1 MAFEFGMFHE
11 FQRTAGVTDEEAFAT
26 SFEEIDAAE
35 RWGLDAMWLAEI
47 HVNPERSVCSAPLTL
62 ASAIAARTKRM
73 KIGTGVQVLPLCHP
87 LRLAEEAAT
96 VDQISHGRL
105 IFGIGRSG
113 FPRTYEA
120 YGVPYGESRERFAET
135 LEILKRA
142 WTEPAFSY
150 HGKYYSFDNVRL
162 APKPYQKPW
171 PDIRIAANSADTF
184 PRIAKLGHGVLVA
197 VRQGTL
203 EELEPNITAY
213 RQAWKEAGHPG
224 EGQVFLRAPVYVAD
238 TDEAAR
244 DEPEESIMYFYRYL
258 GERLEDSATRAGVQ
272 QGDLRAARGRRLQ
285 TITYEEALREKLIVG
300 SPERV
305 ADRLMGLQETL
316 GLDGILCEMNCG
328 TKIPHRPGDE
338 VAAAPLREGQARVP
352 LTMGHC
358 SSAKPI
364 ASPKRRLASKVSPY
378 LRCAAEMWAQA
389 SSSRSRSRHRF
400 LP

>member
-1 MAFEFGMFHE
+1 MMAFEFGMFHE
-11 FQRTAGVTDEEAFAT
+11 FQRTAPMTEEDAFKV

-142 WTEPAFSY
+142 WTEPSFSY
-150 HGKYYSFDNVRL
+150 QGKYYSFDNVKL
-162 APKPYQKPW
+162 TPKPFQKPW
-171 PDIRIAANSADTF
+171 PEIRVAANSAETF
-184 PRIAKLGHGVLVA
+184 PQIAKLGHAVLVA
-197 VRQGTL
+197 VRQGSL
-203 EELEPNITAY
+203 EELQPNIRAY
-213 RQAWKEAGHPG
+213 REAWKAAGHPG
-224 EGQVFLRAPVYVAD
+224 DGEVYLRAPVYLAD
-238 TDEAAR
+238 TDQAAR

-272 QGDLRAARGRRLQ
+272 QSELRAARGQRLQ
-285 TITYEEALREKLIVG
+285 TISYEEALVEKLIVG

-305 ADRLMGLQETL
+305 TDRLLELQETL

-328 TKIPHRPGDE
+328 TKIPHANVMKSLQLLCE
-338 VAAAPLREGQARVP
+338 KV
-352 LTMGHC
+352 
-358 SSAKPI
+358 KP
-364 ASPKRRLASKVSPY
+364 
-378 LRCAAEMWAQA
+378 
-389 SSSRSRSRHRF
+389 RF
-400 LP
+400 N

>member
-11 FQRTAGVTDEEAFAT
+11 FQRTAGITDEQAFAT

-73 KIGTGVQVLPLCHP
+73 KIGTAVQVLPLCHP
-87 LRLAEEAAT
+87 LRLAEEVAT

-105 IFGIGRSG
+105 IFGVGRSG

-135 LEILKRA
+135 LEILKQA
-142 WTEPAFSY
+142 WTEESFSY
-150 HGKYYSFDNVRL
+150 KGKYYSFDNVKVT
-162 APKPYQKPW
+162 PKPYQKPW
-171 PDIRIAANSADTF
+171 PEIRVAANSADTF
-184 PRIAKLGHGVLVA
+184 PNIAKAGHAVFVA
-197 VRQGTL
+197 VRLGTL

-213 RQAWKEAGHPG
+213 REAWKEAGHPG
-224 EGQVFLRAPVYVAD
+224 EGKVFLRAPVYVAE
-238 TDEAAR
+238 TDQAAR

-258 GERLEDSATRAGVQ
+258 GERLVDSATRSGVRAVE
-272 QGDLRAARGRRLQ
+272 DRAARGGRLQ
-285 TITYEEALREKLIVG
+285 TITYEEALRDKLIVG

-305 ADRLMGLQETL
+305 TDRLMGLQEKL

-328 TKIPHRPGDE
+328 TKIPHD
-338 VAAAPLREGQARVP
+338 RVMKS
-352 LTMGHC
+352 LQLLC
-358 SSAKPI
+358 EKVKP
-364 ASPKRRLASKVSPY
+364 
-378 LRCAAEMWAQA
+378 
-389 SSSRSRSRHRF
+389 RF
-400 LP
+400 H

>member
-11 FQRTAGVTDEEAFAT
+11 FQRTGAMTEEDAFRI

-142 WTEPAFSY
+142 WTEPSFSY
-150 HGKYYSFDNVRL
+150 QGKYYSFDNVKL
-162 APKPYQKPW
+162 TPKPYQKPW
-171 PDIRIAANSADTF
+171 PEIRVAANSADTF
-184 PRIAKLGHGVLVA
+184 PQIARLGHAVLVA
-197 VRQGTL
+197 VRQGSL
-203 EELEPNITAY
+203 EELEPNIAAY
-213 RQAWKEAGHPG
+213 REAWKAAGHPG
-224 EGQVFLRAPVYVAD
+224 QGKVFLRAPVYLAD
-238 TDEAAR
+238 TDRAAR

-272 QGDLRAARGRRLQ
+272 QSELRAARGQRLQ

-305 ADRLMGLQETL
+305 TDRLLELQETL

-328 TKIPHRPGDE
+328 TKIPHAQVMKSLQLLCE
-338 VAAAPLREGQARVP
+338 KV
-352 LTMGHC
+352 
-358 SSAKPI
+358 KP
-364 ASPKRRLASKVSPY
+364 
-378 LRCAAEMWAQA
+378 
-389 SSSRSRSRHRF
+389 RF
-400 LP
+400 N

>member
-26 SFEEIDAAE
+26 SFDEIDAAE
-35 RWGLDAMWLAEI
+35 HWGLDAMWLAEI
-47 HVNPERSVCSAPLTL
+47 HVNPDRSVCSAPLTL

-96 VDQISHGRL
+96 VDQISRGRL
-105 IFGIGRSG
+105 IFGVGRSG

-142 WTEPAFSY
+142 WTEPSFSY

-171 PDIRIAANSADTF
+171 PDIRIAANSTDTF
-184 PRIAKLGHGVLVA
+184 PSIAKLGHGVLVA

-203 EELEPNITAY
+203 EELEPNISAY
-213 RQAWKEAGHPG
+213 RKAWKAAGHPG
-224 EGQVFLRAPVYVAD
+224 EGKVFLRAPVYVAD
-238 TDEAAR
+238 TDQQAR
-244 DEPEESIMYFYRYL
+244 EEPQESIMYFYRYL

-272 QGDLRAARGRRLQ
+272 QGELRAARGRRLQ

-300 SPERV
+300 SPDVV

-328 TKIPHRPGDE
+328 TKIPH
-338 VAAAPLREGQARVP
+338 QRVMKS
-352 LTMGHC
+352 LQLLC
-358 SSAKPI
+358 EKVKPQ
-364 ASPKRRLASKVSPY
+364 L
-378 LRCAAEMWAQA
+378 
-389 SSSRSRSRHRF
+389 H
-400 LP
+400 